1 MVKVRRSWYC
11 LSIART
17 GWLAVAEYYIYV
29 TVRKIYTQRNP
40 LTIEKRSVF
49 SNYLRIIN
57 AFLESAGAELHLE
70 SDLIKYLYREHGFWC
85 NLKMDR

>member
-49 SNYLRIIN
+49 SNYY
-57 AFLESAGAELHLE
+57 AFLESAGAELHSE
-70 SDLIKYLYREHGFWC
+70 SDLIKYLCREHGFWY